1 MLRAGEMAL
10 LDRRAHSAILKAMST
25 LRLPTPPQLER
36 LIPVVFLATWIVCG
50 IAVFAAAPRGDR
62 LPHDDDAFAPAVY
75 QAAAAVAAGFFAG
88 GLMVG
93 LLTVAHACAWRLVGK
108 GGLSRF
114 LGTVPIFGQRRV
126 APARKWD
133 CPPWLT
139 GQSPFRLS
147 ERRLR
152 LLYLGFLLA
161 AAAALPLDCGLAQW
175 CLAGNV
181 PHLLR
186 DPLKLCAVFGHGLMA
201 AVVLL
206 AMYQLD
212 PSRRRALWWVLAC
225 VALSGLAANG
235 AKLLVA
241 RTRPGGFDFQHG
253 VWATF
258 GHWLPATSVAQS
270 FPSGHTATAAGLALA
285 LAALYPRGRWLFL
298 LLVVLVGCQRIECGA
313 HFLSDVLAGA
323 AASCLVVACCLR
335 LRSWIF
341 RAWAGAEPPAGGR
354 PA

>member
-50 IAVFAAAPRGDR
+50 IAVF
-62 LPHDDDAFAPAVY
+62 
-75 QAAAAVAAGFFAG
+75 
-88 GLMVG
+88 
-93 LLTVAHACAWRLVGK
+93 
-108 GGLSRF
+108 
-114 LGTVPIFGQRRV
+114 
-126 APARKWD
+126 
-133 CPPWLT
+133 
-139 GQSPFRLS
+139 
-147 ERRLR
+147 
-152 LLYLGFLLA
+152 
-161 AAAALPLDCGLAQW
+161 AAALPLDCGLAQW